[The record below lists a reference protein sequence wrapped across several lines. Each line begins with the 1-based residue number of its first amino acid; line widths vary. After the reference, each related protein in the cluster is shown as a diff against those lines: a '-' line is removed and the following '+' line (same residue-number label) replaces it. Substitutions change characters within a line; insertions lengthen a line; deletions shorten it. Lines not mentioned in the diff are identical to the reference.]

1 MAGPIVGP
9 ADTDPGRV
17 PSRAAPAPPPPRGPR
32 LTWRQRL
39 SVADVTWSPYLY
51 IAPFFILFGVVG
63 LFPLLYTSYLS
74 LFDRDLLD
82 VESTFVGLA
91 NYATLLGDAQFWNA
105 LVNTISIF
113 ALSTGPQ
120 VVIAVLLAAL
130 LNSRL
135 RMPTAWRVGVLLP
148 YVASLVALGII
159 FANLFGPNY
168 GLVNGMLELLGLDRI
183 DWQANRFASHIAIA
197 IMVNWRWTGYNALI
211 VLAAMKAIPRD
222 IHEAAMIDGAGAV
235 RRFVSVTL
243 PLLRPTLIF
252 VVVTSTIG
260 GMQIFTEPKL
270 FDALPGSNNGG
281 SSNQF
286 QTITLYMYQMAFE
299 TQHLGYASAIA
310 WVLFLLIIVVALA
323 NFLLTRRLASTGS
336 IEGGSR

>member
-1 MAGPIVGP
+1 MTSSV
-9 ADTDPGRV
+9 DTDAERA
-17 PSRAAPAPPPPRGPR
+17 PSTAVPAPPRPREPR

-39 SVADVTWSPYLY
+39 SVADVKWSPYLY
-51 IAPFFILFGVVG
+51 IAPFFVVFGVVG
-63 LFPLLYTSYLS
+63 LFPVLYTAYLS
-74 LFDRDLLD
+74 LFDRELLD
-82 VESTFVGLA
+82 IEGTWVGFA
-91 NYATLLGDAQFWNA
+91 NYAILLGDTQFWTA

-113 ALSTGPQ
+113 LLSTIPQ
-120 VVIAVLLAAL
+120 IICAVALAAL
-130 LNSRL
+130 LNTRL
-135 RMPTAWRVGVLLP
+135 RTPTAWRVGVLLP

-168 GLVNGMLELLGLDRI
+168 GLVNGMLELLGFDRI
-183 DWQANRFASHIAIA
+183 DWQANRFASHLAIA

-222 IHEAAMIDGAGAV
+222 IHEAAMIDGAGAM
-235 RRFVSVTL
+235 RRFFSVTL

-260 GMQIFTEPKL
+260 GLQIFTEPKL
-270 FDALPGSNNGG
+270 FDAMPGSNNGG

-286 QTITLYMYQMAFE
+286 QTITLYMYQTAFE
-299 TQHLGYASAIA
+299 TQDLGYASAIA
-310 WVLFLLIIVVALA
+310 WVLFLLIIVIAVV

-336 IEGGSR
+336 AEDGAR